1 MAVREKSLTLT
12 GCDFTG
18 CQCPKAGGGAVCVA
32 YSAYRTPEMTVI
44 GCSFDGCTAQGT
56 GVFHIAEMGVEKL
69 VLDDC
74 HFISCESVDSA
85 AVLDTTITTVD
96 VTCVMC
102 QFVGCTG
109 KDLNAVLRIV
119 NCTSLTF
126 LHNNFSLSLG
136 LDKKRAIFIDM
147 PGTLE
152 IIGCSFSNNGG
163 KLSKISV
170 RERAGFLVMERRLEK
185 VLIQDCP
192 FQDIATEVDGGGIG
206 LSMEM
211 RKTGAYLT
219 IIGCNFTRLSAR
231 DGGAVSVGYDYMNM
245 PVYTTALVMKDCI
258 VESCYADNGPGGAVC
273 VDVTTW
279 YSQITD
285 CTFINNSAQQLG
297 QSLHLRTSRNV
308 IAFSKY
314 WHIGRSNILNCTF
327 QGHDSGPLIATS
339 MYEDP
344 TQELECGLSV
354 LSCIFENNHLGASTF
369 GLVYSMTKNMS
380 LQSCIF
386 DDNTGD
392 MGLIVIG
399 PHCDTLEVVG
409 GAFDKCKT
417 GSTGIIVANDTITGV
432 SIMCFVVNFSDC
444 TSDTS
449 ACLFSSADAT
459 VIVVLTGCFFEK
471 CQGSAGTGIVAG
483 EFGECAMKSCTFTDI
498 DGTCFNIASA
508 SSSFNV
514 VNIKATRRSNVPVA
528 AIRAKTESH
537 LDDFTITT
545 TVEGSALPPSSGA
558 ALELVC
564 ESGAKVAMLKCCFN
578 SSKEA
583 HTNDATGL
591 YLKLDNEGTVTLAE
605 MCFDTEKSSALQ
617 VSGNGQLI
625 YEGDADSFFV
635 DCFCGAQTPTPIT
648 PIVPTTIPIPPPPS
662 ESGTGKKTNAGMIA
676 GVVVAVLVVIA
687 IVVVLLFF
695 FVFRRRR
702 APSSSSEDQRYDDE
716 PEVTITTINDT
727 NSDTWGTVTEDNPA
741 FATQSDE
748 AADSPFGNA
757 IEEQY

>member
-1 MAVREKSLTLT
+1 MFLWLVAVTSVRVLETYAGRIRVVDQAVSESYTKMTWTDSGSNQYWGGGAVHIERPKPRPDTVVIELCHFLHVVIGVPSDLSNKDQLQGGGAIFFEHVDLDCRECKFVGCEAQSGYGGGILCRSQSAANISGSSFDGCVCQSGHEKFSGHGGGAVAVREKSLTLT

-109 KDLNAVLRIV
+109 KDLNAVLSIV

-185 VLIQDCP
+185 VLIQDCS

-308 IAFSKY
+308 IAFSKH

-327 QGHDSGPLIATS
+327 
-339 MYEDP
+339 
-344 TQELECGLSV
+344 
-354 LSCIFENNHLGASTF
+354 
-369 GLVYSMTKNMS
+369 
-380 LQSCIF
+380 
-386 DDNTGD
+386 
-392 MGLIVIG
+392 
-399 PHCDTLEVVG
+399 
-409 GAFDKCKT
+409 
-417 GSTGIIVANDTITGV
+417 
-432 SIMCFVVNFSDC
+432 
-444 TSDTS
+444 
-449 ACLFSSADAT
+449 
-459 VIVVLTGCFFEK
+459 
-471 CQGSAGTGIVAG
+471 
-483 EFGECAMKSCTFTDI
+483 
-498 DGTCFNIASA
+498 
-508 SSSFNV
+508 
-514 VNIKATRRSNVPVA
+514 
-528 AIRAKTESH
+528 
-537 LDDFTITT
+537 
-545 TVEGSALPPSSGA
+545 
-558 ALELVC
+558 
-564 ESGAKVAMLKCCFN
+564 
-578 SSKEA
+578 
-583 HTNDATGL
+583 
-591 YLKLDNEGTVTLAE
+591 
-605 MCFDTEKSSALQ
+605 
-617 VSGNGQLI
+617 
-625 YEGDADSFFV
+625 
-635 DCFCGAQTPTPIT
+635 
-648 PIVPTTIPIPPPPS
+648 
-662 ESGTGKKTNAGMIA
+662 
-676 GVVVAVLVVIA
+676 
-687 IVVVLLFF
+687 
-695 FVFRRRR
+695 
-702 APSSSSEDQRYDDE
+702 
-716 PEVTITTINDT
+716 
-727 NSDTWGTVTEDNPA
+727 
-741 FATQSDE
+741 
-748 AADSPFGNA
+748 
-757 IEEQY
+757 